1 MDFHICFPDN
11 FPYLIWLSSYATN
24 HRYLLKASSI
34 LSWYYSFWYFLDIF
48 TQTVNT
54 TVSFCIKVDSLDYT
68 TEAVFSQELKA
79 DGKKI

>member
-1 MDFHICFPDN
+1 MDFHIYFPDK
-11 FPYLIWLSSYATN
+11 FPYLIWPSSYTTD

-34 LSWYYSFWYFLDIF
+34 LPWYYSFWHFLDNF

-54 TVSFCIKVDSLDYT
+54 TVFFYIEVDSLDYT

-79 DGKKI
+79 DGK